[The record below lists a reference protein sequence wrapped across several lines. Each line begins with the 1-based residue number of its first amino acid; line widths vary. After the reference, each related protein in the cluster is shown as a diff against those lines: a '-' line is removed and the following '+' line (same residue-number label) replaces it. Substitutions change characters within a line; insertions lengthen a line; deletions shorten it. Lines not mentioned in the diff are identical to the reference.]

1 MELDYYHYKLNL
13 RVTSPVAERR
23 KVLGNEKILVK
34 SQNWVHA
41 KTSTQSPLLKKNFV
55 ITLGN

>member
-13 RVTSPVAERR
+13 RVTSRVAERR

-41 KTSTQSPLLKKNFV
+41 KTSTQSPLLKK
-55 ITLGN
+55 IWS